1 MIKSL
6 KRNKSDDTR
15 LNKKKQTVWVDKT
28 EKISQKL
35 IENFKKLMKSDT
47 NLNQNENNEIISSS

>member
-35 IENFKKLMKSDT
+35 IEN
-47 NLNQNENNEIISSS
+47 